1 VKARLVWWASC
12 FLLAASCRS
21 EPSEPPP
28 PPAHYEL
35 VVAPPNARGARAAG
49 TDAAPPLP
57 SELGLAEPDDPD
69 NSEEGDGDAGESEAG
84 AAEPDTEG
92 GVAL

>member
-1 VKARLVWWASC
+1 MRARLVWWVSC

-35 VVAPPNARGARAAG
+35 VVAPPGARGARAAG

-57 SELGLAEPDDPD
+57 TDLGTADPD
-69 NSEEGDGDAGESEAG
+69 EPEGSEDDDGDAGEAEGG
-84 AAEPDTEG
+84 AVEPDTEG